1 MHLLKAER
9 YYIFKAAAVASD
21 DMWEK
26 VDLRINSIPTST
38 AESDR
43 EKGGKG
49 KGVNKGQSKLKQG
62 TRSYTVILIHQNCP
76 KRSISN
82 RKNWVGMNS
91 NTTKGSC

>member
-1 MHLLKAER
+1 MICGRRLTSE
-9 YYIFKAAAVASD
+9 
-21 DMWEK
+21 
-26 VDLRINSIPTST
+26 SIAYLHQQRRVTG
-38 AESDR
+38 R
-43 EKGGKG
+43 RGGKG

-62 TRSYTVILIHQNCP
+62 ARSYTVILIHQNCP